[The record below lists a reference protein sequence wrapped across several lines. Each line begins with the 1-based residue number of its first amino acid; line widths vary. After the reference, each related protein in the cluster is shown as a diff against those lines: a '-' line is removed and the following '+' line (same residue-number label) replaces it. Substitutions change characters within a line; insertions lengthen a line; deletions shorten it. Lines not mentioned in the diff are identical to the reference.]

1 MKAEPNE
8 NGVYPKHASECIACP
23 DTKNGVHCQIYVI
36 EVDGVWLGAYSYQMG
51 GTDQRGG
58 GGPLAKRIRFPD
70 HGDRQSCIK
79 HEAERLL
86 ICIET
91 SDCKQAPRIREWL
104 LSLING
110 PDQFDLFG
118 AAA

>member
-8 NGVYPKHASECIACP
+8 NGVYPKHAGEYIACP
-23 DTKNGVHCQIYVI
+23 DTKNGIHCQIYVL

-58 GGPLAKRIRFPD
+58 GAPLAKRTRFPD

-86 ICIET
+86 KSIET